1 MWRLDTD
8 SFLLGEAAADP
19 FAQMEVPPSSPATW
33 SCSLYHIRMQPL
45 PHTVAASTTYG
56 CSRHYIRLQAAGAT
70 YGWVHAFRD
79 DPMFVTGLWETTAAY
94 LKARNISQ
102 VS

>member
-19 FAQMEVPPSSPATW
+19 FAQMA
-33 SCSLYHIRMQPL
+33 
-45 PHTVAASTTYG
+45 
-56 CSRHYIRLQAAGAT
+56 AAGAT
-70 YGWVHAFRD
+70 YGWVHAFQD
-79 DPMFVTGLWETTAAY
+79 DPMFVTGLWDTTATY

-102 VS
+102 ARARVRGRGSVEFHGTLPYMVLEQVGS